1 MKKKKTIC
9 FLPPGNMHA
18 GLFSISMSYRY
29 VGDEEPLVQTL
40 PREAAFTQSN
50 LSSSD
55 RRHRHAGAMVGLLF
69 FLFLIGV
76 RDYSD

>member
-1 MKKKKTIC
+1 MKKKPIC
-9 FLPPGNMHA
+9 FLPTGNMHA

-29 VGDEEPLVQTL
+29 VGDEETLVQTL

-55 RRHRHAGAMVGLLF
+55 RRHRHAGTMVGFYLF
-69 FLFLIGV
+69 IFFLIGA